1 MWQAELSSFKGL
13 GWERG
18 SFFPP
23 HQPSMWIQSLWS
35 PLKRTC
41 QCLHPPKRLECTLY
55 QHQPCLSFIPLFT
68 SVGRA
73 VPAPALQQGRKRWF
87 FWGGKEYRLPLPP
100 PALCWSNVGATE
112 PAHPQAW
119 GKEKGMGARWGQD
132 GGRAGDKANGVNV
145 VISQSEHPVC
155 YYLVLSC
162 LVHLYIKNCSNRMT
176 LESCPLLYSR
186 SADFNP
192 HLLYHTPCN
201 VNTSSVARAAS
212 KCLHLRHFQTHETI
226 SS

>member
-55 QHQPCLSFIPLFT
+55 QRQPCLSFIPLFM

-119 GKEKGMGARWGQD
+119 GKEKGMGARRGQ
-132 GGRAGDKANGVNV
+132 GRR
-145 VISQSEHPVC
+145 QSYWCECCNIPVGASSM
-155 YYLVLSC
+155 LLFGAALSGTF
-162 LVHLYIKNCSNRMT
+162 VY
-176 LESCPLLYSR
+176 
-186 SADFNP
+186 
-192 HLLYHTPCN
+192 
-201 VNTSSVARAAS
+201 
-212 KCLHLRHFQTHETI
+212 
-226 SS
+226 